1 MHEIIPM
8 LNAATTTY
16 TSCKVIFWV
25 RNNERAVKINNKIT
39 EKIAVIMAMFI
50 FCNKYEIPNINKQGF
65 RKFY

>member
-1 MHEIIPM
+1 
-8 LNAATTTY
+8 
-16 TSCKVIFWV
+16 V